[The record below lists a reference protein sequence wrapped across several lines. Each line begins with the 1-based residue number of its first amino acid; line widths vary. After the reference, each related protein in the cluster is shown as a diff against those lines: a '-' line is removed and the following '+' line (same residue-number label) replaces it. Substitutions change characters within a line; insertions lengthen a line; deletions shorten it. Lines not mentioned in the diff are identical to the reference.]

1 METLA
6 NALWWVMQPCYDL
19 TGNWWMAILL
29 FTTIMKIALMPL
41 SLWCQ
46 KNAIV
51 MVQLMPDLNQIKLK
65 YFGDSETI
73 GEKQN
78 ELYRE
83 KHYHS
88 LLSLVPLAIQ
98 ILILFGLVDVIHDI
112 TDNGAP
118 GTEFLGFIP
127 IEDGGLSWIMPFLAG
142 FSAIIMGFA
151 QNRINPLQK
160 EQSRTEKNVTN
171 GLSIA
176 LSFILGVFVATGM
189 AFYWICSNLTA
200 IVVQAICN
208 IVIKPAKYI
217 DYQALDETRNELERL
232 NSLNSKNLKWYQR
245 DPVAKREKRDYK
257 RFFKVVDKHLVF
269 YSEGSSFY
277 RFFEGTI
284 AWLLANSDIRIH
296 YVTND
301 ANDPIFSIAKQQPR
315 IFPYYIS
322 EKKAITL
329 MMKMDADVVVSTLED
344 LETHY
349 IKRSYVRDDIE
360 YIFMFHAMMSTHL
373 AATET
378 AYDHYDTL
386 LCAGPHQKNEIRA
399 AESMRNLKPKRLI
412 ECGYDLLDREI
423 EAFAESGGG
432 PGGKPTILLAPSWQE
447 SNLLDACIDDMLPQ
461 ILGKG
466 YLIIVRPHPEY
477 VKRYYARW
485 EAFQKRYEH
494 VSNNELRFE
503 EDASSSES
511 VFASDIL
518 VTDWSSIACEF
529 SFATLRPSLFI
540 DTPMKITNPNWEA
553 LGIVPT
559 DITLRNQIGVS
570 LDPHDLSSFGETIA
584 TMLEE
589 SDRWTEAIRAI
600 RENFIYHIGHGAQF
614 AGKYILDAVLEKQRA
629 RNDSLEEP
637 DRDAIASREDT
648 MNEGISR

>member
-127 IEDGGLSWIMPFLAG
+127 IEDGSLSWIMPFLAG

-614 AGKYILDAVLEKQRA
+614 AGKYILDAVLEKQRV

-637 DRDAIASREDT
+637 DRGTIASREDT